1 MSPTRA
7 LRVLSIPAALGL
19 AAALAV
25 ACSQGATTE
34 PDAALKPSFAPK
46 KGHQGDPSRV
56 DNLASGAC
64 ASSAYTLV
72 SVKPGTGTDDNGDGL
87 ICAH

>member
-1 MSPTRA
+1 MPTVRA
-7 LRVLSIPAALGL
+7 LRALSIPAALAL

-46 KGHQGDPSRV
+46 KGHQGSPAKT
-56 DNLASGAC
+56 DNIFAGAC
-64 ASSAYTLV
+64 QSGYTEKT
-72 SVKPGTGTDDNGDGL
+72 VKPNTGGDANGDG
-87 ICAH
+87 IVCVR